1 VIAGSQT
8 NKVAQEQAI
17 LDTAYQARLR
27 LTERINNEQASDVL
41 AGQPP
46 LSANISALN
55 SESTPK
61 TIPPLHISALSNMTS
76 TESADTDML
85 DMSPK
90 ATSATSTNLKTI
102 PSWMT
107 DARKRFES
115 VFTAANEKSIVELWL
130 EFEEL
135 LGYPD
140 DRKIRLTKDMRPQ
153 QLSDWMQRHR
163 LWDKAPPV
171 DKASEFGAT
180 WKAWWKTL
188 QPEWR
193 IPDDDAHP
201 WPLVRDLPQNE
212 RWQKLVKGGRNG
224 FVLVLLSLTWWM
236 MREKDESRK
245 TVESSSAFADVHWA
259 LEQMI
264 QVLRAQHEQG
274 REGEDE
280 REDEEDPNTRPKKR

>member
-1 VIAGSQT
+1 MSAATTGSQT
-8 NKVAQEQAI
+8 NKAMQELRI
-17 LDTAYQARLR
+17 LDSAYKARSRLR
-27 LTERINNEQASDVL
+27 EQINTEQSNDVPEQ
-41 AGQPP
+41 P
-46 LSANISALN
+46 LSTKVSALN
-55 SESTPK
+55 SQST
-61 TIPPLHISALSNMTS
+61 TETHPPLQISALLNVTS
-76 TESADTDML
+76 TESADAPPDML
-85 DMSPK
+85 SISPK
-90 ATSATSTNLKTI
+90 EPSANLKTI

-115 VFTAANEKSIVELWL
+115 VFTAANEKPIIELWL

-140 DRKIRLTKDMRPQ
+140 DRKIRLTKDLRPQ

-163 LWDKAPPV
+163 LWDKAPPM
-171 DKASEFGAT
+171 DKASEFGAM

-193 IPDDDAHP
+193 IPDDDPHQ
-201 WPLVRDLPQNE
+201 WPLVRDLPLNE
-212 RWQKLVKGGRNG
+212 QWQKLVKGGSNG
-224 FVLVLLSLTWWM
+224 FVLILLSLTWWM

-245 TVESSSAFADVHWA
+245 TVESSSAFADVQWV

-264 QVLRAQHEQG
+264 QVLRAQREQG

>member
-1 VIAGSQT
+1 M
-8 NKVAQEQAI
+8 
-17 LDTAYQARLR
+17 
-27 LTERINNEQASDVL
+27 
-41 AGQPP
+41 
-46 LSANISALN
+46 LN
-55 SESTPK
+55 
-61 TIPPLHISALSNMTS
+61 
-76 TESADTDML
+76 
-85 DMSPK
+85 MSPK
-90 ATSATSTNLKTI
+90 GPLTTSTTSTNLKTI

-107 DARKRFES
+107 DTRKRFKS

-140 DRKIRLTKDMRPQ
+140 DRKIRLTKDLRPQ

-180 WKAWWKTL
+180 WKAWWKIL
-188 QPEWR
+188 QPEWQ
-193 IPDDDAHP
+193 IPDDTHP
-201 WPLVRDLPQNE
+201 WPLVRDLPPNE

-245 TVESSSAFADVHWA
+245 TVESSSAFTDVQWV